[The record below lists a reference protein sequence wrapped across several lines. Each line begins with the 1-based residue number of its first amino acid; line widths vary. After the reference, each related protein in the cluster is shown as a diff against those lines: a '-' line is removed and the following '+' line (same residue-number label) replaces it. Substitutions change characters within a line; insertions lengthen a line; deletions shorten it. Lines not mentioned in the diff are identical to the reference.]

1 MKTEMSRKKL
11 HKLLLVFTEIIILLF
26 LLVIFNFTVWAQN
39 FNEADG
45 RNARNIA
52 LGSSQGIS
60 KTNTLQ
66 ALNPG
71 IGTPQF
77 EVQIQESAKNLAIQS
92 SKKQKSAKVSLAN
105 VTASSDGTGKS
116 SLEPGREASNIANTQ
131 SRGNKTEQQIQTK
144 VTKARQT
151 GDDIRSQALSQKS
164 VPTTDPKQLLLE
176 ARLAR
181 KAEVKKQRDNYE
193 AMIKKNFNRF
203 QKIRYHEMHY
213 NGMSYDY
220 TAFNQLFTPIKKR

>member
-45 RNARNIA
+45 RNAQNIA

-92 SKKQKSAKVSLAN
+92 SKKQTSATVPLAQKN
-105 VTASSDGTGKS
+105 TSTSGPGTP
-116 SLEPGREASNIANTQ
+116 SLEPGREASNIANLQ
-131 SRGNKTEQQIQTK
+131 SRGNKTEQQIQTN

-151 GDDIRSQALSQKS
+151 GDDIRSQALSQKIVS
-164 VPTTDPKQLLLE
+164 TTDPKQLLLE
-176 ARLAR
+176 AKLAR
-181 KAEVKKQRDNYE
+181 KAEVKKQRDDYEKVIKTNY
-193 AMIKKNFNRF
+193 NRF
-203 QKIRYHEMHY
+203 QKIRYRDMHY
-213 NGMSYDY
+213 NGMSFDY

>member
-1 MKTEMSRKKL
+1 MNRNKLKKKL
-11 HKLLLVFTEIIILLF
+11 VFFTEVIILLF
-26 LLVIFNFTVWAQN
+26 LLVIFNFNVWAKI

-45 RNARNIA
+45 RNARDIA

-66 ALNPG
+66 TLNPG
-71 IGTPQF
+71 IGTPQS
-77 EVQIQESAKNLAIQS
+77 ELRIQESAKNLAIQS
-92 SKKQKSAKVSLAN
+92 SKKQKSVKVSLASR
-105 VTASSDGTGKS
+105 TASSDGTGKS

-151 GDDIRSQALSQKS
+151 GDDIRSQALSQKNA
-164 VPTTDPKQLLLE
+164 PTTDPKQLLLE

-181 KAEVKKQRDNYE
+181 KAEMKKLRDNYE

-203 QKIRYHEMHY
+203 QKIRYRDMHY
-213 NGMSYDY
+213 NGMSFDY
-220 TAFNQLFTPIKKR
+220 TAFNQLFTPNKKR

>member
-1 MKTEMSRKKL
+1 MNRNKL
-11 HKLLLVFTEIIILLF
+11 NKIFVFFIEVIIFFF

-92 SKKQKSAKVSLAN
+92 SKKQTSATVPLAQKN
-105 VTASSDGTGKS
+105 TSTSGPGTP
-116 SLEPGREASNIANTQ
+116 SLEPGREASNIANLQ
-131 SRGNKTEQQIQTK
+131 SRGNKTEQQIQTN

-164 VPTTDPKQLLLE
+164 GPTTDPKQLLLE
-176 ARLAR
+176 AKLTR

-203 QKIRYHEMHY
+203 QKIRYRDMHY
-213 NGMSYDY
+213 NGMSFDY